1 MLVSHYDHILVVT
14 SFVVAILASS
24 TALNMAGRVTTSSG
38 SAARIWLVGGSV
50 AMGIGIWAMHFIGM
64 LAMSLPVTLSYDPL
78 ITAASLLIAIG
89 SALFALWLVCGAE
102 LKVSRL
108 IPGSLVLGCGIAAM
122 HYTGMAALLVEP
134 GIVWPGDGWH
144 CR

>member
-64 LAMSLPVTLSYDPL
+64 L
-78 ITAASLLIAIG
+78 
-89 SALFALWLVCGAE
+89 
-102 LKVSRL
+102 
-108 IPGSLVLGCGIAAM
+108 
-122 HYTGMAALLVEP
+122 
-134 GIVWPGDGWH
+134 
-144 CR
+144 